1 MASQCAT
8 LLLASPRPERAF
20 TPLPHPQVHTQLG
33 QGAKKPPGPILLPS
47 PWHISSSQARLG
59 CRQGAAGSSRDMRM
73 QGPVLGYQ
81 ETPRAWQPQNDWTGG
96 CHVNHC
102 QLWLHTWSRI
112 CSPLHWLCR
121 HGGRGRRGGGPRVTQ
136 QEHFNDLSS
145 SCKTPLEQHC
155 PVLHQHPRHLSRK

>member
-81 ETPRAWQPQNDWTGG
+81 ETWQPQNDWTGG

-102 QLWLHTWSRI
+102 QLWLHVVSHLQPPALAVQAGQQRKE
-112 CSPLHWLCR
+112 
-121 HGGRGRRGGGPRVTQ
+121 GRGIQSHTAGT
-136 QEHFNDLSS
+136 L
-145 SCKTPLEQHC
+145 
-155 PVLHQHPRHLSRK
+155 